1 MTKIP
6 LAEQIAEIEQLIGR
20 TGEGVKTG
28 ALMPDMASARLLRLF
43 AVLQTLR
50 WLEKH
55 EARIRAIVEG
65 KRDDRTRNQPPDV
78 TG

>member
-20 TGEGVKTG
+20 TGESVKSG
-28 ALMPDMASARLLRLF
+28 ALMPETASERLPRLF

-55 EARIRAIVEG
+55 EARIRAMVEG
-65 KRDDRTRNQPPDV
+65 KAR
-78 TG
+78 